1 MIKVKDFCKSY
12 NVPFKGKT
20 LGTLEGDDLKKYIKA
35 HLNSKYPEQLLKYFD
50 NTLDE
55 LKDFALSLPAK
66 KIKKPIIAEE
76 TIEKTEIED

>member
-1 MIKVKDFCKSY
+1 MIKVKDFCKNY
-12 NVPFKGKT
+12 NVPYKDKV

-35 HLNSKYPEQLLKYFD
+35 HLEGKHPEQLLKYFD
-50 NTLDE
+50 NTMDE

-76 TIEKTEIED
+76 TIEKED

>member
-1 MIKVKDFCKSY
+1 MIKVKDFCKNY
-12 NVPFKGKT
+12 NVPYQGKN

-35 HLNSKYPEQLLKYFD
+35 HLEGKHPEQLLKYFD
-50 NTLDE
+50 NTMDE

-76 TIEKTEIED
+76 TIEKED

>member
-1 MIKVKDFCKSY
+1 MIKVKDFCKNY
-12 NVPFKGKT
+12 NVPYKGKN

-35 HLNSKYPEQLLKYFD
+35 HLESKHPEQLLKYFD

-55 LKDFALSLPAK
+55 LKDFAFSLPAK

-76 TIEKTEIED
+76 TTEKED